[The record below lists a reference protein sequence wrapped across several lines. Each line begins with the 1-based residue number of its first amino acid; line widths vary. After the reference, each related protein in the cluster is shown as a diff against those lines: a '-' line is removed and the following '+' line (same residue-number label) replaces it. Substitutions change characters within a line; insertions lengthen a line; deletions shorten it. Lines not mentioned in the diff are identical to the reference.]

1 MRGDPRRAGY
11 VARLAILAA
20 FLFAAMTVLAPDRFP
35 TARNL
40 SSMGFQ
46 LPELGIFAIAIAIS
60 LISGGIDLS
69 VVSAANLS
77 GIVAA
82 LILTGVLPAD
92 AGALA
97 TAAGVAGAIAAALAT
112 GIACG
117 AVNGILIARAGITPI
132 LATLGTM
139 ELFMGL
145 GFVLTKGPA
154 IHGFPRAF
162 LFIGSGTIVHV
173 PAPLIVLLAVAVA
186 ASVALDR
193 TAPGIRIRLAG
204 TSERA
209 ALFSGIDVGQ
219 DTIRTYVATG
229 LLAAVAGIIL
239 ISRVNSAKPDYGT
252 SYLLQAVLVAIL
264 GGVRPTGGFGSI
276 PGLVIALL
284 SLQFISS
291 GFNMLR
297 ASQYLKEFAW
307 GALLLIAMVTNA
319 AIGGRRGRSRPAS
332 SG

>member
-1 MRGDPRRAGY
+1 MSGDPRRVRD

-20 FLFAAMTVLAPDRFP
+20 ILFGAMAALAPDRFP
-35 TARNL
+35 TGRNL

-46 LPELGIFAIAIAIS
+46 LPELGIFSIAIAIS

-82 LILTGVLPAD
+82 LILTRVAPVG

-97 TAAGVAGAIAAALAT
+97 TAAAMAGAIAAALAT

-117 AVNGILIARAGITPI
+117 AVNGLLIARAGITPI

-139 ELFMGL
+139 ELYMGL

-154 IHGFPRAF
+154 IHNFPRAF
-162 LFIGSGTIVHV
+162 LAIGNGSILYI
-173 PAPLIVLLAVAVA
+173 PAPLIVFAAVAIVA
-186 ASVALDR
+186 SIALER
-193 TAPGIRIRLAG
+193 TAPGIRIQLAG
-204 TSERA
+204 TNERA
-209 ALFSGIDVGQ
+209 AWFSGIHVGR
-219 DTIRTYVATG
+219 DTIRTYMATG
-229 LLAAVAGIIL
+229 LLSAVAGIIL
-239 ISRVNSAKPDYGT
+239 IARANSAKPDYGT

-264 GGVRPTGGFGSI
+264 GGVRPAGGFGSI
-276 PGLVIALL
+276 PGLVFALL

-297 ASQYLKEFAW
+297 ESQYLKEFAW
-307 GALLLIAMVTNA
+307 GGLLLAAMVANA
-319 AIGGRRGRSRPAS
+319 LAAARRTRSRKEVL
-332 SG
+332 